1 MICAPLT
8 TSGTASR
15 APGTSVALSTAAH
28 AAARRSRPS
37 ARVHCRTQHARQ
49 HSTFASGVR
58 HGTRLTRHSRGS
70 LRAPQRPCAPRAA
83 PQAAASVQSLVVAS
97 SRHAAAPPPP
107 AAGVADFWSGRV
119 DGGRRSLEG
128 APNVGRGVGA
138 GAGRAVHS
146 SRHPWHDLQQ
156 KPRIHGSPHLP
167 QCCCCAQVNLESGG
181 TSTHG
186 ACLCAVGSG
195 VGAARRFFRMS
206 SPGRSLESTS
216 CLSC

>member
-28 AAARRSRPS
+28 ASARRSRPS

-97 SRHAAAPPPP
+97 SRHAVAPPPP
-107 AAGVADFWSGRV
+107 AVGVADFWSGRV
-119 DGGRRSLEG
+119 DGGRRSPGG